1 MPALA
6 NTAEPPPAAESEIS
20 KMNKIQKVAALL
32 VMLGPEAAAQMLKH
46 FDEEELESISSEMT
60 KVTLVNQQ
68 LQRDLLEEFSDLAVQ
83 AGTSRIGG
91 VEYTQQVL
99 EKSVGLFKASNIVS
113 RVAPTRTP
121 VAAMQQITAADA
133 RQIYNLLKNEQPQTI
148 ALIVSYLT
156 AEKASQVLFM
166 MQAEAREQV
175 IERLATLA
183 PTPIEV
189 IEKVVEVLN
198 TRSQGKQPR
207 ALNQTGGVKTAAA
220 VLNALDKNVSKVV
233 LMSIEERNPELAQMI
248 QQKMFTFEDLSGVEP
263 PALQRILREVDL
275 GELSIALKSAS
286 DRLKGV
292 LLGSISKRAAETVNE
307 EINLMGPVKLRDI
320 ESAQNRI
327 IEIVRRLE
335 AEGEIDL
342 GSMRENKDATVA

>member
-6 NTAEPPPAAESEIS
+6 NPAEPSPAAESEIS

>member
-1 MPALA
+1 MPPVA
-6 NTAEPPPAAESEIS
+6 NVAESSPAAESEIS

-46 FDEEELESISSEMT
+46 FDEEELEAISTEMT

-68 LQRDLLEEFSDLAVQ
+68 LQRDLLEEFSELAVQ

-133 RQIYNLLKNEQPQTI
+133 RQIYNLLKGEQPQTI

-156 AEKASQVLFM
+156 SEKASQVLFM

-198 TRSQGKQPR
+198 SRAQGKQPR

-233 LMSIEERNPELAQMI
+233 LMSIEERNPELAQLI
-248 QQKMFTFEDLSGVEP
+248 QQKMFTFEDLTALEA

-275 GELSIALKSAS
+275 GELAISLKSAS

-342 GSMRENKDATVA
+342 GSLRENKDATVA

>member
-1 MPALA
+1 MAG
-6 NTAEPPPAAESEIS
+6 NSTTAEPPPETEIS
-20 KMNKIQKVAALL
+20 KLSRIQKVAALL
-32 VMLGPEAAAQMLKH
+32 VVLGTEAAAQMLKH
-46 FDEEELESISSEMT
+46 FDETELETISSEMA
-60 KVTLVNQQ
+60 KISLVSQQ
-68 LQRDLLEEFSDLAVQ
+68 LQHELLAEFSDLAVQ
-83 AGTSRIGG
+83 AGTARMGG

-133 RQIYNLLKNEQPQTI
+133 RQIYNLLKNEQAQTI
-148 ALIVSYLT
+148 ALIISYLT
-156 AEKASQVLFM
+156 PEKASQVLSLI
-166 MQAEAREQV
+166 QAEVREQV
-175 IERLATLA
+175 IERLATLS

-198 TRSQGKQPR
+198 ARTQGRQPR

-233 LMSIEERNPELAQMI
+233 LMSIEERNPELAQLI
-248 QQKMFTFEDLSGVEP
+248 QQKMFTFEDLAAVDHQ
-263 PALQRILREVDL
+263 ALQRILREVDL
-275 GELSIALKSAS
+275 GELAVALKSAS

-320 ESAQNRI
+320 ESAQARI
-327 IEIVRRLE
+327 IEVVRRLE

-342 GSMRENKDATVA
+342 GNLRENKDATVA

>member
-342 GSMRENKDATVA
+342 GSMRETKDATVA